1 MKISAR
7 NSFAGTVKNLLKGPV
22 STEVQVT
29 IAPGVDVVAVIS
41 TASANELGLATGKP
55 ARVVI
60 KASSVMIGVD

>member
-41 TASANELGLATGKP
+41 TTSANELGLATGKP

>member
-1 MKISAR
+1 MKISTR
-7 NSFAGTVKNLLKGPV
+7 NSFTGTVKNLLKGPV
-22 STEVQVT
+22 STGVQVT
-29 IAPGVDVVAVIS
+29 IAPDVDVVAVIS